1 MAWPVCQGHQNT
13 RLKDKS
19 HSLLSFPL
27 FLFQAQYTNCV
38 KNTHH
43 CNMNL
48 VQRKDGVDV
57 FDHYDLISVIKS
69 GSMGTV
75 SLIEKKKKEKTG
87 NPNYNSR
94 NLKYLPGLFHPSG
107 RLRPNY
113 SKATAAAES
122 KQQAF
127 ALKTIQLTRIP
138 DENKIH
144 ALKNEIDILQQC
156 DHPNIV
162 KVYDVFTI
170 QRQISL
176 VLELCLGGEL
186 YTRLPYSESQA
197 KTILQQI
204 FSAVAYLHRRKIIHR
219 DRKEIAPFTN
229 RTANVWHL
237 SNSLFCFRYIMVT
250 YSSVLQ
256 SNLKIFCFNRIWKAA
271 QIPRNLG
278 W

>member
-1 MAWPVCQGHQNT
+1 
-13 RLKDKS
+13 
-19 HSLLSFPL
+19 
-27 FLFQAQYTNCV
+27 
-38 KNTHH
+38 
-43 CNMNL
+43 MNL

-75 SLIEKKKKEKTG
+75 SLIEKKKKKKEKTG
-87 NPNYNSR
+87 NPNSNSR

-144 ALKNEIDILQQC
+144 ALKNEIVILQQC

-219 DRKEIAPFTN
+219 DRKETAPFTN

-237 SNSLFCFRYIMVT
+237 SNPLFCFRCIMVT